1 MAEKVED
8 LIRQGYEKAKQDFEV
23 EQYAFGKYLIEDD
36 TTPEDIRTIFWVIST
51 KDAVLSNLD
60 EADIKK
66 LLLEFDD
73 AYLAYLMTFPDYKFS
88 FADELAYAEARMKL
102 LLRLKRAKYGYERR
116 MLATQIRE
124 MRYEETTEQRRGGII
139 GRFFGLR

>member
-8 LIRQGYEKAKQDFEV
+8 LIRQGYEKAKQEFEL
-23 EQYAFGKYLIEDD
+23 ETYAFGKYLIEDD
-36 TTPEDIRTIFWVIST
+36 TTPEDVKTVFWIIST
-51 KDAVLSNLD
+51 EDTVLSNLED
-60 EADIKK
+60 SDIKK

-88 FADELAYAEARMKL
+88 FTDELAYAEARMKL
-102 LLRLKRAKYGYERR
+102 LLRLKRAKHGYERR

-124 MRYEETTEQRRGGII
+124 MRYEEATEQRKGGII